1 MTDVQRGVECY
12 LTAADIMRRVEE
24 LGSLVEIE
32 ADDVSKSGC
41 LTPALVEGLRKAGA
55 FRMTFPDYLGGPA
68 MRLEDQTR
76 VVETLARHDASVAWN
91 VSILAD
97 GGFFAGQVDPETAR
111 EIYPSLDLPTATTSF
126 PPGRAEMLGDGR
138 YLASGTWEFGS
149 GVRNC
154 ERIVVGFHRRN
165 REGEMLRGADDKPE
179 LSWAWVPVQAIA
191 VHDTWHSTGLNG
203 TGSASFEM
211 EPTEIPS
218 SWFITD
224 DPARAALRPATSH
237 HRNFLPAKGVGVP
250 LGIARR
256 ALDEF
261 YEFSKRS
268 RATGGGAVRTE
279 PDTSAAVGEA
289 EAYLEAARSL
299 AYRTFEDVSETV
311 WAGNA
316 LSARQEGMLAAAI
329 AGAGRLSRM
338 ALEIVMEEA
347 GSRGVLASFPFD
359 RLYRDMSTVAR
370 HLVYRRRYY
379 RVAGDRLL
387 NPDDSHVGWI

>member
-1 MTDVQRGVECY
+1 MTDVQNEVEHY
-12 LTAADIMRRVEE
+12 LSADDIVRQVED
-24 LGSLVEIE
+24 LGPLVEIE

-41 LTPALVEGLRKAGA
+41 LTPALVDGLRKAGA

-68 MRLEDQTR
+68 MRLEQQTR
-76 VVETLARHDASVAWN
+76 VIETLARHDASVAWN

-97 GGFFAGQVDPETAR
+97 GGFFAGQVDPDTAR
-111 EIYPSLDLPTATTSF
+111 SLYPSLDLPTATTSF
-126 PPGRAEMLGDGR
+126 PPGRAEMLAKGG
-138 YLASGTWEFGS
+138 YLARGAWEFGS

-154 ERIVVGFHRRN
+154 ERIVVGFHRYDRD
-165 REGEMLRGADDKPE
+165 GEVLRGEDSKPE
-179 LSWAWVPVQAIA
+179 LSWAWVPVASLS

-211 EPTEIPS
+211 EPTEIPE

-224 DPARAALRPATSH
+224 DPSQPVSRPPTSH

-261 YEFSKRS
+261 YEFSQRS
-268 RATGGGAVRTE
+268 RASGGAAVRTE
-279 PDTSAAVGEA
+279 PDTAAAVGEA
-289 EAYLEAARSL
+289 EAYLAAARGL
-299 AYRTFEDVSETV
+299 VYRTFEDVSETV
-311 WAGNA
+311 WTGRT

-329 AGAGRLSRM
+329 AGAGRLCRT

-347 GSRGVLASFPFD
+347 GSRGVLASLPFD

-370 HLVYRRRYY
+370 HLVYRRRFY
-379 RVAGDRLL
+379 RVAGERLL
-387 NPDDSHVGWI
+387 NPDTGRASWL